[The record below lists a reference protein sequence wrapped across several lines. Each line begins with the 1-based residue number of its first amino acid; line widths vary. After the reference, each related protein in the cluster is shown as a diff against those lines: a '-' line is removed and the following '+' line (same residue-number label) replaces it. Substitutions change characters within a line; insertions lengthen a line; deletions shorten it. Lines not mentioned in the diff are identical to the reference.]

1 MRQETTDAKQDKKS
15 LEDSVYDIVAKRVA
29 SVIDQ
34 NEVFLSTDFYQL
46 SSSAVQ
52 RLLLEENDWF
62 SEEIM
67 NGYIS
72 LIN

>member
-15 LEDSVYDIVAKRVA
+15 LEDSVYEILAKRVA

-34 NEVFLSTDFYQL
+34 NEVFLSSDFYQL
-46 SSSAVQ
+46 SSSSVQ
-52 RLLLEENDWF
+52 RLLSEENDWF

>member
-15 LEDSVYDIVAKRVA
+15 LEDSVYEIVAKRVA

-34 NEVFLSTDFYQL
+34 NEVFLSSDFYQL
-46 SSSAVQ
+46 SSSSVQ
-52 RLLLEENDWF
+52 RLLSEENDWF

>member
-1 MRQETTDAKQDKKS
+1 MRQEPTDAKQDKKS

-34 NEVFLSTDFYQL
+34 NEVFLSSDFYQL

-52 RLLLEENDWF
+52 RLLSEENDWF

>member
-34 NEVFLSTDFYQL
+34 NEVFLSSDFYQL
-46 SSSAVQ
+46 SSSSVQ
-52 RLLLEENDWF
+52 RLLSEENDWF

>member
-15 LEDSVYDIVAKRVA
+15 LEDSVYDILAKRVA

-34 NEVFLSTDFYQL
+34 NEVFLSTAFYQL

-52 RLLLEENDWF
+52 RLLSEENDWF

-67 NGYIS
+67 NSYIS

>member
-34 NEVFLSTDFYQL
+34 NEVFLSSDFYQL
-46 SSSAVQ
+46 SSSSVQ
-52 RLLLEENDWF
+52 KLLSEENDWF